1 VYVWS
6 VVKFSLMGKL
16 WMGICLQST
25 ISLKMENSMEEKS
38 AYQEKFEA
46 RLKEWKAKIEQLEA
60 RAGQVKADAKIEYQE
75 KIRELKEKEKA
86 ARSKLEE
93 LKKGGSEA
101 WRELKGGL
109 EKAGDDLKAAIE
121 KAVSKFK

>member
-1 VYVWS
+1 
-6 VVKFSLMGKL
+6 
-16 WMGICLQST
+16 
-25 ISLKMENSMEEKS
+25 MEEKS

-46 RLKEWKAKIEQLEA
+46 RLREWKAKIEQLEA
-60 RAGQVKADAKIEYQE
+60 WAGQVKADAKIEYQE

-93 LKKGGSEA
+93 LKKSGSEA

-109 EKAGDDLKAAIE
+109 EKAGDDLKSALE
-121 KAVSKFK
+121 KVVSKFK